1 MHLFTSLRI
10 SLYLLLILSNILLDE
25 NQKPKVNPREAGFG
39 GKWFLLLW
47 TLGLAYL
54 RGFFK
59 LIG

>member
-10 SLYLLLILSNILLDE
+10 SLYLLLILSNILLGE
-25 NQKPKVNPREAGFG
+25 NQKPKVNPREAGFW

-47 TLGLAYL
+47 TLELAYL
-54 RGFFK
+54 RGCFK